1 MDSITRK
8 KLLQSYAF
16 YDKKEVSGQDSFPFI
31 LIIFLTLFIAA
42 GLYLRSNKGVTE
54 SIEEKKSRIK
64 TRFMFEEKK
73 NVKAKIA
80 PKTPAPVSKP
90 EPEKPKENKPKDLTT
105 KPVPDQSEDET
116 VKKTESKTEK
126 KVVRR
131 VYGLKKVYS
140 KGIGA
145 SGDASEAIIGKK
157 GNTLDTEID
166 TFTATDEELEGEL
179 ASITTVTTY
188 PKLKFQVKPQYTK
201 EMLENKIE
209 GVIKAKILIDTDGKV
224 KKVVV
229 QDDLGYGSR
238 QKVHEACLKLEFEP
252 ARTGNTPVAVWYMIR
267 FRFEML
273 NN

>member
-1 MDSITRK
+1 VDELTRK
-8 KLLQSYAF
+8 KLLESYAG
-16 YDKKEVSGQDSFPFI
+16 YNKKKVSGIDFFPVI
-31 LIIFLTLFIAA
+31 LISFLTFFLLA
-42 GLYLRSNKGVTE
+42 GLYLRSNEGSTE
-54 SIEEKKSRIK
+54 LTINKTSKTT

-73 NVKAKIA
+73 KVVTQIT
-80 PKTPAPVSKP
+80 PKDPPVSKSEP
-90 EPEKPKENKPKDLTT
+90 EPQKVKEPKDLTT
-105 KPVPDQSEDET
+105 RPLPSQSNDDIVE
-116 VKKTESKTEK
+116 KTESRTEK
-126 KVVRR
+126 KPVRR
-131 VYGLKKVYS
+131 VYGLKRIYS

-145 SGDASEAIIGKK
+145 SGDASDAIIGKK

-166 TFTATDEELEGEL
+166 TFTVTDEELAGEL
-179 ASITTVTTY
+179 VSITTVTSY
-188 PKLKFQVKPQYTK
+188 PKLKFQVKPEYTE

-229 QDDLGYGSR
+229 LDDLGYGSR

-252 ARTGNTPVAVWYMIR
+252 ARTAEEPVAVWYMIR